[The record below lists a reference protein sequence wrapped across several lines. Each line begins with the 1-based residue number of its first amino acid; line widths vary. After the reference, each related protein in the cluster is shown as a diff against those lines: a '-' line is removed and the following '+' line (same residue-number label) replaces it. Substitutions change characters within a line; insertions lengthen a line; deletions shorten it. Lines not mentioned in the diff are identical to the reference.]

1 MWVSGVQ
8 QRDSVI
14 NIHVSI
20 LFKIFF
26 PFSLLQNTE
35 QSSLCY
41 TVGSCWLSILNI
53 ALYIHAVL
61 RFPSGLAGKEST
73 CNAGDTGDS
82 GLFPG
87 LGRFPWRQKWQATS
101 VFLPG
106 ESHGQRSLA
115 ATVPWGHK
123 ESDTTEGLLM
133 HADTHALIP
142 NSQCIPSFN

>member
-1 MWVSGVQ
+1 MRVSGIQ

-41 TVGSCWLSILNI
+41 TAGLCWLCILNI
-53 ALYIHAVL
+53 AVYTHPVL

-73 CNAGDTGDS
+73 CSAGDTGDS

-87 LGRFPWRQKWQATS
+87 LGRFPWRQKRQATS

-115 ATVPWGHK
+115 ATVHGVTK
-123 ESDTTEGLLM
+123 SRTRLSDYSCM
-133 HADTHALIP
+133 HTHMH
-142 NSQCIPSFN
+142 